1 MLFFIVKKF
10 EPSSGANADRK
21 GGRGGKDAAGRERR
35 CLEGAGRRSASGRH
49 GSSPGVGYENALGYV
64 GTP

>member
-10 EPSSGANADRK
+10 EPSSGANADRI
-21 GGRGGKDAAGRERR
+21 GRKRR
-35 CLEGAGRRSASGRH
+35 QGRRRKRAEMPGRSRQEVCEWKA

>member
-35 CLEGAGRRSASGRH
+35 CLEGAGRRSASGR
-49 GSSPGVGYENALGYV
+49 PVQVRELAMKMR
-64 GTP
+64 